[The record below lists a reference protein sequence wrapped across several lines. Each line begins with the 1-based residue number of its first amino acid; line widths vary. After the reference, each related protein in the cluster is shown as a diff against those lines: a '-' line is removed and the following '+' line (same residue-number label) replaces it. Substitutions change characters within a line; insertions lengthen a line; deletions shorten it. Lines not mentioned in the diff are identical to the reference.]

1 METQGDVLRRR
12 GNWILTVAA
21 VISGFLVF
29 PLLLAMW
36 TPRSYEVIYGVQGR
50 YFIPVLI
57 LLGFSLFNRRVT
69 GLRLAACM
77 TIVVLM
83 AILSIASTIPVL
95 RAQYWST

>member
-1 METQGDVLRRR
+1 M
-12 GNWILTVAA
+12 
-21 VISGFLVF
+21 F